1 MAKRV
6 RAKKSLGQHFLTDLS
21 IAKATVDAFNV
32 DGTLKNVLEVGA
44 GMGVLTKFIQ
54 KREDLKLTIIDID
67 KESIEYLKK
76 EEWVDN
82 GQLIDGDF
90 LAIDLKNIYGDEP
103 FGILGNFPYNIST
116 QILFKA
122 LEYKD
127 QCLEVVG
134 MFQKEVAERIASKE
148 GSKVYGI
155 TSILLQAYFDIDYLF
170 TVHEDVFDPPPKVKS
185 AVIRL
190 KRNSVKKLPCN
201 EKLFKQLVKVSFNQ
215 RRKTMRNSLK
225 QFLPD
230 DIKAMDLFTKRP
242 EQLSVQEFIDLTNL
256 IESSGPS
263 PIVG

>member
-6 RAKKSLGQHFLTDLS
+6 RAKKQLGQHFLTDLS

-32 DGTLKNVLEVGA
+32 DGKLKNVLEVGA
-44 GMGVLTKFIQ
+44 GMGVLTKFITER
-54 KREDLKLTIIDID
+54 KDLKLTVIDID
-67 KESIEYLKK
+67 TESIEYLKQ
-76 EEWVDN
+76 EHWINND
-82 GQLIDGDF
+82 QLIEGDF
-90 LAIDLKNIYGDEP
+90 LSIDLKTIYGDQP

-155 TSILLQAYFDIDYLF
+155 TSILLQAFFDIDYLF

-190 KRNSVKKLPCN
+190 KRNNVKKLPCD

-225 QFLPD
+225 QYLTD
-230 DIKAMDLFTKRP
+230 ELKAMELFNKRP
-242 EQLSVQEFIDLTNL
+242 EQLSVQQFIELTNL
-256 IESSGPS
+256 IESTQ
-263 PIVG
+263 

>member
-6 RAKKSLGQHFLTDLS
+6 RAKKQLGQHFLTDLS

-32 DGTLKNVLEVGA
+32 DGKLKNVLEVGA
-44 GMGVLTKFIQ
+44 GMGVLTKFITER
-54 KREDLKLTIIDID
+54 KDLKLTVIDID
-67 KESIEYLKK
+67 TESIEYLKQ
-76 EEWVDN
+76 EHWINND
-82 GQLIDGDF
+82 QLIEGDF
-90 LAIDLKNIYGDEP
+90 LSIDLKTIYGDQP

-155 TSILLQAYFDIDYLF
+155 TSILLQAFFDIDYLF
-170 TVHEDVFDPPPKVKS
+170 TVHEYVFDPPPKVKS

-190 KRNSVKKLPCN
+190 KRNSVKKLPCD

-225 QFLPD
+225 QYLTD
-230 DIKAMDLFTKRP
+230 ELKAMELFNKRP
-242 EQLSVQEFIDLTNL
+242 EQLSVQQFIELTNL
-256 IESSGPS
+256 IESTQ
-263 PIVG
+263 

>member
-6 RAKKSLGQHFLTDLS
+6 RAKKQLGQHFLTDLS
-21 IAKATVDAFNV
+21 IAKATVDAFNE
-32 DGTLKNVLEVGA
+32 DGKLKNVLEVGA
-44 GMGVLTKFIQ
+44 GMGVLTKFITAR
-54 KREDLKLTIIDID
+54 KDLKLTVIDID
-67 KESIEYLKK
+67 TESIEYLKK
-76 EEWVDN
+76 EDWINND
-82 GQLIDGDF
+82 QLIDGDF
-90 LAIDLKNIYGDEP
+90 LGLDLRNIYGDEP

-134 MFQKEVAERIASKE
+134 MFQKEVAERIASRE

-170 TVHEDVFDPPPKVKS
+170 TVHEDVFDPQPKVKS

-190 KRNSVKKLPCN
+190 KRNNIKKLPCD

-225 QFLPD
+225 QFLND
-230 DIKAMDLFTKRP
+230 DLKVMELFTRRP
-242 EQLSVQEFIDLTNL
+242 ESLSVQEFIDLTNL
-256 IESSGPS
+256 IKSAEPTSIG
-263 PIVG
+263 

>member
-6 RAKKSLGQHFLTDLS
+6 RAKKQLGQHFLTDLS
-21 IAKATVDAFNV
+21 IARDTVEAFNI
-32 DGTLKNVLEVGA
+32 DRNLTQVLEVGA

-54 KREDLKLTIIDID
+54 KREDLKLTVVDID
-67 KESIEYLKK
+67 TESIEYLKK
-76 EEWVDN
+76 EDWIDKE
-82 GQLIDGDF
+82 QLIDGDF
-90 LAIDLKNIYGDEP
+90 LAMDLKSIYGDEP

-122 LEYKD
+122 LDHKD
-127 QCLEVVG
+127 QCIEVVG

-148 GSKVYGI
+148 GSKIYGI

-190 KRNSVKKLPCN
+190 KRNTVKKLDCD
-201 EKLFKQLVKVSFNQ
+201 EKLFKSIVKSGFNQ

-225 QFLPD
+225 PFLTD
-230 DIKAMDLFTKRP
+230 AIKDNEIFNKRP
-242 EQLSVQEFIDLTNL
+242 EQLSVQQFIDLTNL
-256 IESSGPS
+256 IESA
-263 PIVG
+263 

>member
-32 DGTLKNVLEVGA
+32 DGTLTNVLEVGA

-76 EEWVDN
+76 EDWVDN
-82 GQLIDGDF
+82 NQLIDGDF
-90 LAIDLKNIYGDEP
+90 LAIDLKKIYGDEP

-190 KRNSVKKLPCN
+190 KRNNVEKLPCN

-230 DIKAMDLFTKRP
+230 NIKAMDLFTKRP

>member
-6 RAKKSLGQHFLTDLS
+6 RAKKQLGQHFLTDLS
-21 IAKATVDAFNV
+21 IAKDTVEAFNI
-32 DGTLKNVLEVGA
+32 DGKLNNVLEVGA

-54 KREDLKLTIIDID
+54 KREDLKLTVIDID
-67 KESIEYLKK
+67 TESIEYLKK
-76 EEWVDN
+76 EDWIDN
-82 GQLIDGDF
+82 DQLIDGDF
-90 LAIDLKNIYGDEP
+90 LAIDLKTIYGNEP

-127 QCLEVVG
+127 QCSEVVG
-134 MFQKEVAERIASKE
+134 MFQKEVAQRIASKE

-190 KRNSVKKLPCN
+190 KRNNVKKLPCD
-201 EKLFKQLVKVSFNQ
+201 EKLFKQIVKVSFNQ

-225 QFLPD
+225 QFLTD
-230 DIKAMDLFTKRP
+230 DLKAMDLFNKRP
-242 EQLSVQEFIDLTNL
+242 EQLSVQEFIELTNM
-256 IESSGPS
+256 IESA
-263 PIVG
+263 

>member
-6 RAKKSLGQHFLTDLS
+6 RAKKQLGQHFLTDLS
-21 IAKATVDAFNV
+21 IAKATVDAFNEE
-32 DGTLKNVLEVGA
+32 GTLENVLEVGA

-54 KREDLKLTIIDID
+54 KRQDLKLTVIDID
-67 KESIEYLKK
+67 KESIEYLK
-76 EEWVDN
+76 EEDWIEEN
-82 GQLIDGDF
+82 QLIEGDF
-90 LAIDLKNIYGDEP
+90 LQYNLKEHYGDEL

-127 QCLEVVG
+127 QCTEVVG

-190 KRNSVKKLPCN
+190 KRNNVKKLPCD
-201 EKLFKQLVKVSFNQ
+201 EKLFKQIVKVSFNQ

-225 QFLPD
+225 QFLND
-230 DIKAMDLFTKRP
+230 DLKAMELFTRRP
-242 EQLSVQEFIDLTNL
+242 ESLSVQEFIDLTNL
-256 IESSGPS
+256 IESAKPS
-263 PIVG
+263 SIVR

>member
-6 RAKKSLGQHFLTDLS
+6 RAKKQLGQHFLTDLS
-21 IAKATVDAFNV
+21 IAKATVDAFNE
-32 DGTLKNVLEVGA
+32 DGKLKNVLEVGA

-54 KREDLKLTIIDID
+54 KREDLKLTVIDID
-67 KESIEYLKK
+67 TESIEYLKK
-76 EEWVDN
+76 EDWIDN
-82 GQLIDGDF
+82 EQLIDGDF
-90 LAIDLKNIYGDEP
+90 LAIDLKSIYGDEP

-127 QCLEVVG
+127 QCSEVVG

-190 KRNSVKKLPCN
+190 KRNNVKKLPCD

-225 QFLPD
+225 QFLTD
-230 DIKAMDLFTKRP
+230 DLKALDLFNKRP
-242 EQLSVQEFIDLTNL
+242 EQLSVQEFIELTNL
-256 IESSGPS
+256 IESA
-263 PIVG
+263 

>member
-6 RAKKSLGQHFLTDLS
+6 RAKKQLGQHFLTDLS
-21 IAKATVDAFNV
+21 IAKATVDAFNES
-32 DGTLKNVLEVGA
+32 GELKNVLEVGA
-44 GMGVLTKFIQ
+44 GMGVLTKFITQ
-54 KREDLKLTIIDID
+54 RKDLKLTVIDID
-67 KESIEYLKK
+67 TESIEYLKK
-76 EEWVDN
+76 EDWIDN
-82 GQLIDGDF
+82 DQLIDGDF
-90 LAIDLKNIYGDEP
+90 LAIDLKTIYGDEP

-155 TSILLQAYFDIDYLF
+155 TSILLQAFFDIDYLF

-190 KRNSVKKLPCN
+190 KRNNVKNLPCD
-201 EKLFKQLVKVSFNQ
+201 EKLFKQIVKVSFNQ

-225 QFLPD
+225 QFLND
-230 DIKAMDLFTKRP
+230 DLKKMDLFNKRP
-242 EQLSVQEFIDLTNL
+242 EQLSVQEFIELTNL
-256 IESSGPS
+256 IESA
-263 PIVG
+263 

>member
-6 RAKKSLGQHFLTDLS
+6 RAKKQLGQHFLTDLS
-21 IAKATVDAFNV
+21 IAKATVDAFNI
-32 DGTLKNVLEVGA
+32 DGKLKNVLEVGA
-44 GMGVLTKFIQ
+44 GMGVLTKFITER
-54 KREDLKLTIIDID
+54 KDLKLTVIDID
-67 KESIEYLKK
+67 TESIEYLKQ
-76 EEWVDN
+76 EHWINND
-82 GQLIDGDF
+82 QLIEGDF
-90 LAIDLKNIYGDEP
+90 LSIDLKTIYGDQP

-155 TSILLQAYFDIDYLF
+155 TSILLQAFFDIDYMF
-170 TVHEDVFDPPPKVKS
+170 TVHEDVFNPPPKVKS

-190 KRNSVKKLPCN
+190 KRNSVKKLPCD

-225 QFLPD
+225 QYLTD
-230 DIKAMDLFTKRP
+230 ELKAMELFNKRP
-242 EQLSVQEFIDLTNL
+242 EQLSVQQFIELTNL
-256 IESSGPS
+256 IESTQ
-263 PIVG
+263 

>member
-6 RAKKSLGQHFLTDLS
+6 RAKKQLGQHFLTDLS

-32 DGTLKNVLEVGA
+32 DGKLKNVLDVGA
-44 GMGVLTKFIQ
+44 GMCVLTKFITER
-54 KREDLKLTIIDID
+54 KDLKLTVIDID
-67 KESIEYLKK
+67 TESIEYLKQ
-76 EEWVDN
+76 EHWINND
-82 GQLIDGDF
+82 QLIEGDF
-90 LAIDLKNIYGDEP
+90 LSIDLKTIYGDQP

-155 TSILLQAYFDIDYLF
+155 TSILLQAFFDIDYLF

-190 KRNSVKKLPCN
+190 KRNSVKKLPCD

-215 RRKTMRNSLK
+215 RRKNMRNSLK
-225 QFLPD
+225 QYLTD
-230 DIKAMDLFTKRP
+230 ELKAMELFNKRP
-242 EQLSVQEFIDLTNL
+242 EQLSVQQFIELTNL
-256 IESSGPS
+256 IESTK
-263 PIVG
+263 

>member
-21 IAKATVDAFNV
+21 IAKATVDAFNE

-54 KREDLKLTIIDID
+54 NREDLKLTVIDID

-76 EEWVDN
+76 EEWVDDS
-82 GQLIDGDF
+82 QLINGDF
-90 LAIDLKNIYGDEP
+90 LAIDLKDIYGDEP

-155 TSILLQAYFDIDYLF
+155 TSILLQAYFDIEYLF

-190 KRNSVKKLPCN
+190 KRNNVKKLPCD

-225 QFLPD
+225 QFLTD
-230 DIKAMDLFTKRP
+230 DIKAMNLFTRRP

-256 IESSGPS
+256 IESSRPS
-263 PIVG
+263 PIVR

>member
-6 RAKKSLGQHFLTDLS
+6 RAKKQLGQHFLTDLS
-21 IAKATVDAFNV
+21 IAKATVDAFNE
-32 DGTLKNVLEVGA
+32 DGKLKNVLEVGA
-44 GMGVLTKFIQ
+44 GMGVLTKFIT
-54 KREDLKLTIIDID
+54 KREDLKLTVIDID
-67 KESIEYLKK
+67 TESIEYLQK
-76 EEWVDN
+76 EDWINND
-82 GQLIDGDF
+82 QLIDGDF
-90 LAIDLKNIYGDEP
+90 LAIDLKSIYGDEP

-155 TSILLQAYFDIDYLF
+155 TSILLQAFFDIEYLF
-170 TVHEDVFDPPPKVKS
+170 TVHEDVFAPPPKVKS

-190 KRNSVKKLPCN
+190 KRNNVKKLPCD
-201 EKLFKQLVKVSFNQ
+201 EKLFKQIVKVAFNQ

-225 QFLPD
+225 QYLTD
-230 DIKAMDLFTKRP
+230 DLKAMDLFNKRP
-242 EQLSVQEFIDLTNL
+242 EQLSVQEFIELTNL
-256 IESSGPS
+256 IESA
-263 PIVG
+263 

>member
-1 MAKRV
+1 MGKRV
-6 RAKKSLGQHFLTDLS
+6 RAKKQLGQHFLIDLS
-21 IAKATVDAFNV
+21 IAKATVDAFNE
-32 DGTLKNVLEVGA
+32 DGKLKNVLEVGA

-54 KREDLKLTIIDID
+54 KREDLKLTVIDID
-67 KESIEYLKK
+67 TESIEYLKK
-76 EEWVDN
+76 EDWIDN
-82 GQLIDGDF
+82 DQLIDGDF
-90 LAIDLKNIYGDEP
+90 LALDLKTIYGDEP

-127 QCLEVVG
+127 QCSEVVG
-134 MFQKEVAERIASKE
+134 MFQKEVAQRIASKE

-155 TSILLQAYFDIDYLF
+155 TSILLQAYFNIDYLF

-190 KRNSVKKLPCN
+190 KRNNVKKLPCD

-225 QFLPD
+225 QFLTD
-230 DIKAMDLFTKRP
+230 DLKAMDVFNKRP
-242 EQLSVQEFIDLTNL
+242 EQLSVQEFIELTNMISNSEL
-256 IESSGPS
+256 N
-263 PIVG
+263 